1 MSAFLLN
8 RTKVREYAMARIVAN
23 SRPFTAVS
31 KKFHEGIERRLKTI
45 INDAVHRHPARCKRL
60 TDVPEGFI

>member
-1 MSAFLLN
+1 MSDFLLN
-8 RTKVREYAMARIVAN
+8 RTKVRAYAMARIETHG
-23 SRPFTAVS
+23 RPFTAVS
-31 KKFHEGIERRLKTI
+31 KKFYEGIERRLKTT